1 VYDVSSMPAEHSV
14 LEAIRNSLQY
24 GPLSF
29 RDFMELALY
38 HPELG
43 YYARPENPVGK
54 GGDYVTAPSLSP
66 VFAFAIARLFREFVA
81 RCEGEV
87 CSFVDIGCG
96 DGGLVRAVAA
106 LIEDENARFYGID
119 RALDRAFS
127 REPPL
132 TLALSPLP
140 RGGGT
145 GLRQY
150 AQDPPKV
157 RAVTFVHTLDEVP
170 RNGAHFIFS
179 SELYDAIPFAR
190 LVRRGEHLHELDVI
204 ERDGVL
210 DWSEHEAS
218 AAYDEYFAA
227 RGIEL
232 AEGQF
237 ADVALEWEAFHE
249 DVARFVTRGLIVTL
263 DYGYTA
269 QKLFHPRARRF
280 GTAAAYSGHRVH
292 RDLLSDPG
300 EQDLTAHINFSDLE
314 RAGERQGTKTLFF
327 DVLAKF
333 LLSIGVTEHEL
344 FKPVH
349 EVEIASAEEGIALI
363 AAREEARR
371 MVLPDGMGEDLRV
384 LVQAKGVSFD
394 NWSFQRS
401 LF

>member
-1 VYDVSSMPAEHSV
+1 MPAEQSMGEV
-14 LEAIRNSLQY
+14 LRNLLQY
-24 GPLSF
+24 GRLSF

-38 HPELG
+38 HPQFG
-43 YYARPENPVGK
+43 YYSRRENPVGK
-54 GGDYVTAPSLSP
+54 TGDYVTAPSLSP
-66 VFAFAIARLFREFVA
+66 VFSYAIAGLFREFVG
-81 RCEGEV
+81 RSEGAV

-96 DGGLVRAVAA
+96 DGGLVRSVAA
-106 LIEDENARFYGID
+106 LIEDENARFFGVD
-119 RALDRAFS
+119 RALERTGED
-127 REPPL
+127 PVD
-132 TLALSPLP
+132 
-140 RGGGT
+140 GG
-145 GLRQY
+145 
-150 AQDPPKV
+150 PVFV
-157 RAVTFVHTLDEVP
+157 RTLDEVP
-170 RNGAHFIFS
+170 RDGVHLIFS

-210 DWSEHEAS
+210 DWTEHEAP
-218 AAYDEYFAA
+218 AAYDDYFTE

-314 RAGERQGTKTLFF
+314 RAGERQGAKTLFF

-349 EVEIASAEEGIALI
+349 EVEIASAEVGIALI
-363 AAREEARR
+363 GAREEARR
-371 MVLPDGMGEDLRV
+371 MILPDGIGEDLRV

-394 NWSFQRS
+394 NWSFQRP

>member
-1 VYDVSSMPAEHSV
+1 MYDVWSMPAEQSV
-14 LEAIRNSLQY
+14 RDVIRNSLQY

-43 YYARPENPVGK
+43 YYARAENPVGK

-106 LIEDENARFYGID
+106 LIEDEKVRFFGVD
-119 RALDRAFS
+119 RAAEGRWQSAEGRRKGPGMAEAFCALPS
-127 REPPL
+127 ALCPP
-132 TLALSPLP
+132 SFF
-140 RGGGT
+140 R
-145 GLRQY
+145 
-150 AQDPPKV
+150 
-157 RAVTFVHTLDEVP
+157 TLDEVP
-170 RNGAHFIFS
+170 RDGAHFIFS

-190 LVRRGEHLHELDVI
+190 LVRRGEHLHELDVV
-204 ERDGVL
+204 ERDGGL

-218 AAYDEYFAA
+218 AAYDDYFAE

-249 DVARFVTRGLIVTL
+249 DVARFVRRGLIVTL
-263 DYGYTA
+263 DYGYTS

-314 RAGERQGTKTLFF
+314 RAGERQGAKTLFF

-349 EVEIASAEEGIALI
+349 EVEIASADEGIALMG
-363 AAREEARR
+363 AREEARR
-371 MVLPDGMGEDLRV
+371 MILPDGMGEDLRV
-384 LVQAKGVSFD
+384 LVQGKDVSFE
-394 NWSFQRS
+394 NWSFQRP